1 LLVEQTNA
9 AEMRV
14 QVAKLGLAAVLAYG
28 LFDGVTYTSFFV
40 LAFLGYEKSTGQN
53 PAANLKALLGV
64 SYSFMPDFQVS
75 MAHCEC
81 QNSLCCPMCIGWAC
95 AIFLHDKHGDSFIVQ
110 LVEGALPALS
120 YINLFLGPDWVVQNC
135 TLLV

>member
-1 LLVEQTNA
+1 MSSFQTNA
-9 AEMRV
+9 SEMRA

-64 SYSFMPDFQVS
+64 SFSCLSSHNFSGTSYLQPLCSF
-75 MAHCEC
+75 
-81 QNSLCCPMCIGWAC
+81 
-95 AIFLHDKHGDSFIVQ
+95 
-110 LVEGALPALS
+110 
-120 YINLFLGPDWVVQNC
+120 
-135 TLLV
+135 

>member
-1 LLVEQTNA
+1 MLVEQTNA
-9 AEMRV
+9 SEMRV

-64 SYSFMPDFQVS
+64 S
-75 MAHCEC
+75 
-81 QNSLCCPMCIGWAC
+81 
-95 AIFLHDKHGDSFIVQ
+95 
-110 LVEGALPALS
+110 
-120 YINLFLGPDWVVQNC
+120 
-135 TLLV
+135 TLLCQIFRFPWLIVNDRILYAVLCALGGHVQFSCMTNMGIPL

>member
-1 LLVEQTNA
+1 MLVEQTNA

-64 SYSFMPDFQVS
+64 SYSFMPNFQVP
-75 MAHCEC
+75 MAHCE
-81 QNSLCCPMCIGWAC
+81 
-95 AIFLHDKHGDSFIVQ
+95 
-110 LVEGALPALS
+110 
-120 YINLFLGPDWVVQNC
+120 
-135 TLLV
+135 